1 MQAGPEVTRGGT
13 DAVRAGNL
21 VYPMGSL
28 GLTFRLLS
36 ICTWHPEQAFTPSLP
51 AHTHILTHTDR
62 GVRVSHVCLSDSV
75 LPTLQSC
82 LPSLWQQ
89 GSKAAACPL
98 RSGLFSSQNHCLH
111 QKHFICLSSLCT
123 ALGHSLSRV
132 KQTYMS

>member
-13 DAVRAGNL
+13 DAVGAGNL

-36 ICTWHPEQAFTPSLP
+36 ICIWHPEQAFTHGLP
-51 AHTHILTHTDR
+51 AHTLSLTDR

-89 GSKAAACPL
+89 GRRAAACPL
-98 RSGLFSSQNHCLH
+98 RSGPFPSQNHCLH
-111 QKHFICLSSLCT
+111 QKHLICLFCLST